1 MKNRN
6 QQLLN
11 DSALLDLRIRYLVK
25 FIRSRVFNRLPDTEK
40 GLLESQ
46 LYSMKALSSILKM
59 RVDIVNSEK

>member
-25 FIRSRVFNRLPDTEK
+25 FIQSRVYQKLPDSEK
-40 GLLESQ
+40 GLFESQ
-46 LYSMKALSSILKM
+46 LYSMKTLSSILKM
-59 RVDIVNSEK
+59 RVDIVNSGK

>member
-11 DSALLDLRIRYLVK
+11 DSALLDVRIRYLVR
-25 FIRSRVFNRLPDTEK
+25 FIQSRVFNKLPDSEK
-40 GLLESQ
+40 RLFESQ

-59 RVDIVNSEK
+59 RVDIVNDGK

>member
-25 FIRSRVFNRLPDTEK
+25 FIRSRVFQKLPDSEK
-40 GLLESQ
+40 GLFESQ
-46 LYSMKALSSILKM
+46 LYSMKTLSSILKM
-59 RVDIVNSEK
+59 RVDIVTSGK

>member
-25 FIRSRVFNRLPDTEK
+25 FIRSRVFNKLPDSEK
-40 GLLESQ
+40 GLFESQ
-46 LYSMKALSSILKM
+46 LYSMKTLSSILKM
-59 RVDIVNSEK
+59 RVDIVNDGK